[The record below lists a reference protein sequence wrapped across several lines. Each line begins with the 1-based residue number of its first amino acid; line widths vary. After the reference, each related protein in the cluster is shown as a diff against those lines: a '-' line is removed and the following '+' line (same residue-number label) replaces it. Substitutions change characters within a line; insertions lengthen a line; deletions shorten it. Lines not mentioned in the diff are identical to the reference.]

1 MDKLRTEAPN
11 SHFGAYADDIG
22 AVIPNIER
30 DLPRII
36 QIFEDFAKIS
46 GLTINVSKTV
56 LIPARREF
64 TEATKV
70 EYEEALSRT
79 AWPNLPV
86 VGSGKYLGF
95 HMGPAVRTSEVY
107 KRIIGKIKDKLIHW
121 REGALGLFDK
131 IRIWNT
137 FLGSLLSYTDQL
149 SDLPEEERNTFLQIM
164 QKFLGGPHG
173 WLPAR
178 TACSLKADCNFPV
191 APRDPGP
198 NNLAA
203 QCRVRIN
210 LPESIKTQIALL
222 RGYNPGYN
230 EYNFPYSPAL
240 CIRDVDHKLRLLRLS
255 RQTIKLRATH
265 RDAHGVETQKK
276 LQQRMMHV
284 DSDGTSPAKLR
295 QIKPARRGCKIEY
308 AHMS

>member
-1 MDKLRTEAPN
+1 MPLWK
-11 SHFGAYADDIG
+11 SVVFGFQGSAGSPSSASLSLG
-22 AVIPNIER
+22 
-30 DLPRII
+30 
-36 QIFEDFAKIS
+36 
-46 GLTINVSKTV
+46 T
-56 LIPARREF
+56 LIPSCIKA
-64 TEATKV
+64 
-70 EYEEALSRT
+70 Y
-79 AWPNLPV
+79 
-86 VGSGKYLGF
+86 
-95 HMGPAVRTSEVY
+95 Y
-107 KRIIGKIKDKLIHW
+107 KRIIGKIKDKLLHW
-121 REGALGLFDK
+121 REGALSLFDK

-149 SDLPEEERNTFLQIM
+149 SDLPEEERNTLLQTM

-230 EYNFPYSPAL
+230 EYSFPYSPAL

-265 RDAHGVETQKK
+265 RDAHGVETQKSYSNM
-276 LQQRMMHV
+276 RTTYV
-284 DSDGTSPAKLR
+284 DFVGILPAKLR
-295 QIKPARRGCKIEY
+295 QTKPARRGYKIEY
-308 AHMS
+308 AHMSQVTIGVTPGTGTLLQTAL